1 VAVWLTCSLDCNY
14 TVTLDGR
21 TLTGS
26 GMGRITKTLVFKGR
40 LAPGVHQVSAQGAA
54 PANGGPAGIAS
65 ASFRSR

>member
-1 VAVWLTCSLDCNY
+1 VAVWLTCSLDCND
-14 TVTLDGR
+14 TATLDAR

-26 GMGRITKTLVFKGR
+26 GMGRITRTLVFKGR
-40 LAPGVHQVSAQGAA
+40 LAPGVHQVSAQGVA